1 MRIYVQKV
9 NKILYFLCAG
19 SGRKLK
25 TYTDTQGN
33 PVPFKWTP
41 GYVSATLAEA
51 WADVLRTK
59 AQAKYNKT
67 ENPNILPQPTPVPSK
82 SKNFAYT
89 SIRLTSDFTGAIPEI
104 PTAGTLLQSVQAN
117 AVPVPAVQP
126 QQQVTNPFVT
136 TTSVP
141 VSGAREQQAP
151 PTTNPFV
158 TTQVPVSGA
167 RAAEVPPAAVATTA
181 PVSGA
186 RTGGAVAASAGVPP
200 GPQQA
205 DELQAKLQ
213 QLQKQ
218 LTDLEALKAQL
229 DAQSKSGAAA
239 GSRRKMLDSGL
250 PGWDPGMLLE
260 KVQLDSIEGIT

>member
-1 MRIYVQKV
+1 M
-9 NKILYFLCAG
+9 YFLCAG

-59 AQAKYNKT
+59 AQAKYNHT

-89 SIRLTSDFTGAIPEI
+89 SIRLSSDFTGEIPEI
-104 PTAGTLLQSVQAN
+104 PTAGTLLQSAQAN

-126 QQQVTNPFVT
+126 QQVTNPFVT

-158 TTQVPVSGA
+158 TTPTQVPVSGA
-167 RAAEVPPAAVATTA
+167 RAAEVPPAAVATTSQ
-181 PVSGA
+181 VSGA
-186 RTGGAVAASAGVPP
+186 RTGGAVATSAGTPP

-260 KVQLDSIEGIT
+260 KVQLDSIEGTICIIL